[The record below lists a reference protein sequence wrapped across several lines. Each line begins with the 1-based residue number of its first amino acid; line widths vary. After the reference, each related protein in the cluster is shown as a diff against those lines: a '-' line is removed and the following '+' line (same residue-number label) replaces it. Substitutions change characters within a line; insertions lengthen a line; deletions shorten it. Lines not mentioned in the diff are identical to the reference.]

1 LRSVLDIENISFG
14 YSKDILL
21 FNDFSLTLNVGEI
34 KAIVGPSGV
43 GKSTLFELILGHRKS
58 HTGSIRALSLSQV
71 FQDPYSSFHP
81 TYTIRDQIS
90 EVTSMEGYNV
100 LLEQMGLE
108 ESHLDTLPH
117 KLSGGQ
123 LQRCSIL
130 RALLMK
136 PKLLLL
142 DEPTS
147 ALDNLNQLDIMK
159 LIVEYIDGMGVLLI
173 THDGDLARWCADEI
187 ITLGNVETDN
197 SPILPLILS
206 QRD

>member
-1 LRSVLDIENISFG
+1 MSLEVLVIENISFG
-14 YSKDILL
+14 YSKDVML
-21 FNDFSLTLNVGEI
+21 FENFSLRVNQGEI

-43 GKSTLFELILGHRKS
+43 GKSTLFELILNRVKPHS
-58 HTGSIRALSLSQV
+58 GSIAVASLSQV

-81 TYTIRDQIS
+81 SYTIRDQIA
-90 EVTSMEGYNV
+90 EVTSMTQCDE
-100 LLEQMGLE
+100 LMQQMGLTQE
-108 ESHLDTLPH
+108 HLGVLPH

-136 PKLLLL
+136 PQLLLL

-159 LIVEYIDGMGVLLI
+159 LIVSNLEGMGVVLI
-173 THDGDLARWCADEI
+173 THDANLAQWCADETI
-187 ITLGNVETDN
+187 RLG
-197 SPILPLILS
+197 
-206 QRD
+206 

>member
-1 LRSVLDIENISFG
+1 MIGVLDIKNISFG
-14 YSKDILL
+14 YNKDILL
-21 FNDFSLTLNVGEI
+21 FDNFSLSLNVGEV

-43 GKSTLFELILGHRKS
+43 GKSTLFELILGHRKP
-58 HTGSIRALSLSQV
+58 HIGSIESLSLSQV

-81 TYTIRDQIS
+81 TYTIRHQIQ
-90 EVTSMEGYNV
+90 EVASMEGYES
-100 LLEQMGLE
+100 LLEQMGLGE
-108 ESHLDTLPH
+108 TLLDTLPH

-159 LIVEYIDGMGVLLI
+159 LIVEHLEGMGVLLI
-173 THDGDLARWCADEI
+173 THDGDLAQWCADEI
-187 ITLGNVETDN
+187 VTLK
-197 SPILPLILS
+197 
-206 QRD
+206 

>member
-1 LRSVLDIENISFG
+1 LKGVLDIQNISFG
-14 YSKDILL
+14 YSKDMFL
-21 FNDFSLTLNVGEI
+21 FRDFSLSLNEGEI

-43 GKSTLFELILGHRKS
+43 GKTTLFELILGYRKPHS
-58 HTGSIRALSLSQV
+58 GSIQSFPLSQV

-81 TYTIRDQIS
+81 TYTIRQQIL
-90 EVTSMEGYNV
+90 EVTTMDGYET
-100 LLEQMGLE
+100 LFTQMGLE
-108 ESHLDTLPH
+108 ETLLDSLPH

-130 RALLMK
+130 RSLLMK

-159 LIVEYIDGMGVLLI
+159 LIIQNLEGMGVLLI
-173 THDGDLARWCADEI
+173 THDGDLAQWCADDI
-187 ITLGNVETDN
+187 IKLG
-197 SPILPLILS
+197 
-206 QRD
+206 

>member
-1 LRSVLDIENISFG
+1 MNSVLDIKNISFG
-14 YSKDILL
+14 YTKDISI
-21 FNDFSLTLNVGEI
+21 FDNFSLSLKEGEI

-43 GKSTLFELILGHRKS
+43 GKSTLFELILGHRKPS
-58 HTGSIRALSLSQV
+58 SGSIFSSSYSQV

-81 TYTIRDQIS
+81 TYTIREQIM
-90 EVTSMEGYNV
+90 EVTSMEGYES
-100 LLEQMGLE
+100 LLEEMGLE
-108 ESHLDTLPH
+108 ESLLDALPH

-130 RALLMK
+130 RAVLMK

-159 LIVEYIDGMGVLLI
+159 LIVKQIEGMGVLLI
-173 THDGDLARWCADEI
+173 THDGDLAAWCADEI
-187 ITLGNVETDN
+187 ITLTQVVFD
-197 SPILPLILS
+197 
-206 QRD
+206 